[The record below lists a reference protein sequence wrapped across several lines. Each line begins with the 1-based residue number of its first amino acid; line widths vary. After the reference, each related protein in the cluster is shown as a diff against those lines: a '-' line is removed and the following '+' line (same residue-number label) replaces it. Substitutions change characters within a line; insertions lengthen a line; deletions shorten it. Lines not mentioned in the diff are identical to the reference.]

1 MFDIGFWEILLISV
15 VALIVVGP
23 ERLPRLARVT
33 GLWLGRANATL
44 QGIKSEISKEL
55 RAEELKQALRKPDD
69 LPDMNQI
76 IDLDSAS
83 KSDAVTSS
91 KSTQNDAPDSHVK

>member
-23 ERLPRLARVT
+23 ERLPRLARVS

-76 IDLDSAS
+76 IDLDAASAS
-83 KSDAVTSS
+83 DPASPTNSKQNSDPG
-91 KSTQNDAPDSHVK
+91 NHVK